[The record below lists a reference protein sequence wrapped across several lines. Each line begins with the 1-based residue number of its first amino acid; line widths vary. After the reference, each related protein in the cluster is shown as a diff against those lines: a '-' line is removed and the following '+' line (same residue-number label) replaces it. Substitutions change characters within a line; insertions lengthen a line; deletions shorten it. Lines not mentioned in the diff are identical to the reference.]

1 MREAAFGLA
10 QERKLKELL
19 GESVRLMLDGLT
31 RSEELADDA
40 DYTAYLRI
48 RLTNIFSVDEVAGAL
63 VSVGVDFRPVPVG
76 KLREIYEG
84 CGDDAGAFLVT
95 CEGAMNTYAL
105 YLACRVREGTSTQR
119 SPLNNLV
126 EVSKLYGLE
135 ESMRK
140 ILHRTEPTGASANEL
155 ERESLNSRYFG
166 S

>member
-1 MREAAFGLA
+1 MTPITQLTAHPVDQHLLGGRRGGRARLRGGRLPAGPCGEAAGDL
-10 QERKLKELL
+10 R
-19 GESVRLMLDGLT
+19 GC
-31 RSEELADDA
+31 DDA
-40 DYTAYLRI
+40 D
-48 RLTNIFSVDEVAGAL
+48 
-63 VSVGVDFRPVPVG
+63 
-76 KLREIYEG
+76 
-84 CGDDAGAFLVT
+84 AFPVT
-95 CEGAMNTYAL
+95 CEGAMNTCAL

-155 ERESLNSRYFG
+155 ERKSLNSRYFG